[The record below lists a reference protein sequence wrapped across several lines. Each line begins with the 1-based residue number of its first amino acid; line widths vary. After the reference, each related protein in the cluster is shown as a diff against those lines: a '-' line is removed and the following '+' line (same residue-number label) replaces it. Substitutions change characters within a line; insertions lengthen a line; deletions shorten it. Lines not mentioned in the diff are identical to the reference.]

1 MLRVAFATNDRLH
14 VNLHFG
20 AAESFVIY
28 DVTPGRAELVGTGSF
43 ARAVMKGENRGRAM
57 PDEVADEQLA
67 AALGGVP
74 VLTEDKVA
82 EKIEFLADCAAVYAS
97 SIGKS
102 SIKRLMAA
110 EIQPIIV
117 DTGHDIED
125 LLNEVSLALFHG
137 GLAWVD
143 RAKSSKAKAPDR
155 FEAMERE
162 GWPGATAA
170 PDERVTHRLLT
181 SVDDSE
187 E

>member
-1 MLRVAFATNDRLH
+1 MIRVAFASNDRLH

-20 AAESFVIY
+20 AAECFVIY
-28 DVTPGRAELVGTGSF
+28 DVAPGRADFVGIGEF
-43 ARAVMKGENRGRAM
+43 DRAVMKGENRGRAM
-57 PDEVADEQLA
+57 SDQVADEQLA
-67 AALGGVP
+67 AQLGGVA

-102 SIKRLMAA
+102 IKRLMAA

-117 DTGHDIED
+117 DTNHDIED

-143 RAKSSKAKAPDR
+143 RAVKNKKRDTSPDR
-155 FEAMERE
+155 FDAIERE
-162 GWPGATAA
+162 GWPGTSPA
-170 PDERVTHRLLT
+170 PEERVSHRLLT
-181 SVDDSE
+181 SVDDAE
-187 E
+187 